1 MAKID
6 VTKIEGYADM
16 TPEEKLKAL
25 EGYDV
30 PDPDYSGYVK
40 KDVFDKTASELAAK
54 KKELTEKMSED
65 EQKKAKE
72 AEERQALEE
81 KYNALLRENA
91 VSKNKT
97 KILGLGYDE
106 KLADETAEAMADGD
120 LEKVF
125 KNQKKLRC
133 GLTTGTCAAACAQ
146 AAMLRLL
153 TGQVRSE
160 VTVRLPESRKRVQ
173 VDVAAA
179 KLHAEIADNRANRG
193 HRCSGWDPRKVTRD
207 RLISG

>member
-54 KKELTEKMSED
+54 KKELNEKMSED

-97 KILGLGYDE
+97 KLLGLGYDE

-125 KNQKKLRC
+125 KNQKKFLEGFEKSIRAEVLKDTPEPTGDGDTKTMTLKGLRKMTPMERMKYSQEHPDEYKA
-133 GLTTGTCAAACAQ
+133 LY
-146 AAMLRLL
+146 
-153 TGQVRSE
+153 SE
-160 VTVRLPESRKRVQ
+160 G
-173 VDVAAA
+173 
-179 KLHAEIADNRANRG
+179 DNNNNQ
-193 HRCSGWDPRKVTRD
+193 
-207 RLISG
+207 

>member
-97 KILGLGYDE
+97 KLLGLGYDE

-120 LEKVF
+120 LDKVF
-125 KNQKKLRC
+125 KNQKKFLEGFEKSIRAEVPKDTPEPTGDGDTKTMTLEGLRKMTPMERMKYSQEHPDEYKA
-133 GLTTGTCAAACAQ
+133 LY
-146 AAMLRLL
+146 
-153 TGQVRSE
+153 SE
-160 VTVRLPESRKRVQ
+160 GENNNQ
-173 VDVAAA
+173 
-179 KLHAEIADNRANRG
+179 
-193 HRCSGWDPRKVTRD
+193 
-207 RLISG
+207 

>member
-54 KKELTEKMSED
+54 KKELNEKMSED

-97 KILGLGYDE
+97 KLLGLGYDE

-120 LEKVF
+120 LDKVF
-125 KNQKKLRC
+125 KNQKKFLEGFEKSIRAEVLKDTPEPTGDGDTKTMTLEGLRKMTPMERMKYSQEHPDEYKA
-133 GLTTGTCAAACAQ
+133 LY
-146 AAMLRLL
+146 
-153 TGQVRSE
+153 SE
-160 VTVRLPESRKRVQ
+160 G
-173 VDVAAA
+173 
-179 KLHAEIADNRANRG
+179 DNSNNQ
-193 HRCSGWDPRKVTRD
+193 
-207 RLISG
+207 

>member
-97 KILGLGYDE
+97 KLLGLGYDE

-120 LEKVF
+120 LDKVF
-125 KNQKKLRC
+125 KNQKKFLEGFEKSIRAEVLKDTPEPTGDGDTKTMTLEVLRKMTPMERMKYSQEHPDEYKA
-133 GLTTGTCAAACAQ
+133 LY
-146 AAMLRLL
+146 
-153 TGQVRSE
+153 SE
-160 VTVRLPESRKRVQ
+160 GENNNQ
-173 VDVAAA
+173 
-179 KLHAEIADNRANRG
+179 
-193 HRCSGWDPRKVTRD
+193 
-207 RLISG
+207 

>member
-81 KYNALLRENA
+81 KYNALLREIA

-97 KILGLGYDE
+97 KLLGLGYDE

-120 LEKVF
+120 LDKVF
-125 KNQKKLRC
+125 KNQKKFLEGFEKSIRAEVLKDTPEPTGDGDTKTMTLEGLRKMTPMERMKYSQEHPDEYKA
-133 GLTTGTCAAACAQ
+133 LY
-146 AAMLRLL
+146 
-153 TGQVRSE
+153 SE
-160 VTVRLPESRKRVQ
+160 GENNNNQ
-173 VDVAAA
+173 
-179 KLHAEIADNRANRG
+179 
-193 HRCSGWDPRKVTRD
+193 
-207 RLISG
+207 